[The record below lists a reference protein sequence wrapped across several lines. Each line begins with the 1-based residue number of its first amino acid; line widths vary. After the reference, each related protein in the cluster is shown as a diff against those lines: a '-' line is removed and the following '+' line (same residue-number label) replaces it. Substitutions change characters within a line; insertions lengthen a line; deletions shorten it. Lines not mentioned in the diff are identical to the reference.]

1 MQLNQFSLKAR
12 LAVGFSLVL
21 LLTVLI
27 AGVAWN
33 RLATTRVAA
42 EAAAEASARAL
53 DAERWQGLTRLN
65 AARTLAIAKSGG
77 SDRVKAHFDPLIKS
91 TSAEISALQKVFEAA
106 ILDETD
112 RALFDDI
119 AAKRKAYVS
128 SRDAI
133 FGLLEIEDPGAEEAL
148 NSQLLPAAEQYLAA
162 IDTLGKYEREQA
174 ATLVAQADAAST
186 QAQWVLLVL
195 AVVCVVLGAGT
206 AWVIARSVLRPLEQV
221 VVVARR
227 IAEGD
232 LTASIPVAGR
242 DELSHTL
249 RALAD
254 MQSSLQR
261 VVGDVRAATE
271 SISVA
276 SGEVAAGSHDLSG
289 RTEQAAANLQQTAS
303 SMEHIST
310 SVRHSSDSART
321 ANQLASGAA
330 SAASEGGEVVS
341 RVVHTMESIAE
352 SSRRIADI
360 ISVIDG
366 IAFQTNILA
375 LNAAVEA
382 ARAGEQGR
390 GFAVVAGEVRAL
402 AHRVTEAAKEVKSLI
417 GASVE
422 QVGAGSTLVQEAG
435 ASMSHIVDAV
445 QRVSDVIGEISA
457 AASEQADGVMQVNT
471 AVTQLD
477 QMTQQNAALVEESA
491 AAAESLKDQA
501 ARLAH
506 VVAVFRLPA

>member
-91 TSAEISALQKVFEAA
+91 TSAEISSMQKDFEAA

-119 AAKRKAYVS
+119 AAKRKVYVS

-162 IDTLGKYEREQA
+162 IDALGKYEREQA
-174 ATLVAQADAAST
+174 AALVAQADAAST

-261 VVGDVRAATE
+261 VVGDVIT
-271 SISVA
+271 
-276 SGEVAAGSHDLSG
+276 DC
-289 RTEQAAANLQQTAS
+289 
-303 SMEHIST
+303 
-310 SVRHSSDSART
+310 
-321 ANQLASGAA
+321 
-330 SAASEGGEVVS
+330 
-341 RVVHTMESIAE
+341 
-352 SSRRIADI
+352 
-360 ISVIDG
+360 
-366 IAFQTNILA
+366 
-375 LNAAVEA
+375 
-382 ARAGEQGR
+382 
-390 GFAVVAGEVRAL
+390 
-402 AHRVTEAAKEVKSLI
+402 
-417 GASVE
+417 
-422 QVGAGSTLVQEAG
+422 
-435 ASMSHIVDAV
+435 
-445 QRVSDVIGEISA
+445 
-457 AASEQADGVMQVNT
+457 
-471 AVTQLD
+471 
-477 QMTQQNAALVEESA
+477 
-491 AAAESLKDQA
+491 
-501 ARLAH
+501 
-506 VVAVFRLPA
+506 P